1 MSVRTQRP
9 YDHATTRRNVIVRF
23 VVGLAAGAA
32 IGVAGA
38 VYYSIRTGRD
48 LRDVAGEFVGQVR
61 AELENRDLDS
71 LASRIEARVGQVQAQ
86 VEGSRRRA
94 KPPTRPVTQP
104 KTPWPMLRP
113 RPTML
118 PRPPA
123 MP

>member
-1 MSVRTQRP
+1 MQ
-9 YDHATTRRNVIVRF
+9 F

-71 LASRIEARVGQVQAQ
+71 LTSRIEARVGQVQAQ
-86 VEGSRRRA
+86 VEEFVSDAQSSAGEAADAAGDTAEDAVADVRR
-94 KPPTRPVTQP
+94 
-104 KTPWPMLRP
+104 

-118 PRPPA
+118 PRQPA